1 MSTTFM
7 NTNTM
12 EAQQRAEWRTTWHNS
27 RGMRYQ
33 RSYKEGGWRD
43 QRDRE
48 YCREQVRIVNER
60 NEAMFA
66 RIAAKYDGYWQT
78 NADGSQTLIIP
89 TK

>member
-1 MSTTFM
+1 
-7 NTNTM
+7 M
-12 EAQQRAEWRTTWHNS
+12 EAAAWHHA

-43 QRDRE
+43 ERDRKYWE
-48 YCREQVRIVNER
+48 EQVRVVRER

-66 RIAAKYDGYWQT
+66 NLARKRGGYWQT